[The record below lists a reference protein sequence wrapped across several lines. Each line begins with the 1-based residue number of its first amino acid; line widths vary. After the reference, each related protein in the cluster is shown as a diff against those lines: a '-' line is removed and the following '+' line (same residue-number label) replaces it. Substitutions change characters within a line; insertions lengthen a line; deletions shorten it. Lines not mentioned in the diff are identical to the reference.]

1 MNFGASGKLMLFGEY
16 LILKGS
22 QCLASPLRFGQHL
35 QVDSLAE
42 KQINWISKNY
52 DEVWFS
58 ARSSSA
64 LEVIETTDS
73 ATAEKL
79 IEILKIIRSIK
90 PDLFNGGLNF
100 QTTLDFNSDWGFGS
114 SSTLISLLSQW
125 AKIDPYFLLQKSF
138 GGSGYDIACATAMT
152 PIFYDMQTR
161 QTIPVYLFP
170 KVTSKL
176 LFIYTGKKQNSQKE
190 VEDFQS
196 VSVSESDV
204 AKMTQI
210 ILTAAKATQIDVF
223 ENCMEESEELLSGIL
238 NISPIKKEFEDY
250 PYFLKSLGAWGGDF
264 FMATY
269 RKENEARTYFSE
281 RGYPVQFTYNE
292 IIKR

>member
-1 MNFGASGKLMLFGEY
+1 
-16 LILKGS
+16 
-22 QCLASPLRFGQHL
+22 
-35 QVDSLAE
+35 
-42 KQINWISKNY
+42 
-52 DEVWFS
+52 
-58 ARSSSA
+58 
-64 LEVIETTDS
+64 
-73 ATAEKL
+73 
-79 IEILKIIRSIK
+79 
-90 PDLFNGGLNF
+90 
-100 QTTLDFNSDWGFGS
+100 
-114 SSTLISLLSQW
+114 
-125 AKIDPYFLLQKSF
+125 
-138 GGSGYDIACATAMT
+138 
-152 PIFYDMQTR
+152 MQTR

-176 LFIYTGKKQNSQKE
+176 LFIYTGKKQNSQRE

-196 VSVSESDV
+196 VSVLESDV

-223 ENCMEESEELLSGIL
+223 ENCMEESEELLYGIL
-238 NISPIKKEFEDY
+238 KVSPIKKKFEDY

-281 RGYPVQFTYNE
+281 RGFPVQFTYNE